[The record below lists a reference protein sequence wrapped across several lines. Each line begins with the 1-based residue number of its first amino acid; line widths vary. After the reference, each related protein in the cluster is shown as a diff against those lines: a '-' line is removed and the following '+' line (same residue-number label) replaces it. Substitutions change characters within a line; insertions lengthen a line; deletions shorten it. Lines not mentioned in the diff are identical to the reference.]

1 MKGGGGGLGVGGEGR
16 GTGHTAVHLVGPV
29 GPFEGTSDS
38 SPFPAALREE
48 GPMVRLG
55 STQRPLPGLVSADFS

>member
-1 MKGGGGGLGVGGEGR
+1 MKGGGGLGVGGEGR